1 MQPEAAAALAVAIS
15 KIEEGNT
22 EKRSTGRMLRVAL
35 QISILKA
42 TSLCIRA
49 RSLTEPPQMADTPD
63 LEADCAVALADARP
77 LTDDG
82 LVASQGAAAAF

>member
-1 MQPEAAAALAVAIS
+1 
-15 KIEEGNT
+15 
-22 EKRSTGRMLRVAL
+22 MLRVAL

-49 RSLTEPPQMADTPD
+49 RSVTEPPQASETPD

-77 LTDDG
+77 MTDDG
-82 LVASQGAAAAF
+82 LVASQGTAAGF